1 MTGKK
6 LDFLSNRLNKYSIR
20 KFTVGTASILVGA
33 SLIFGVANEE
43 ANAAEDTQKMEE
55 MTSDELSDESTMNQS
70 TNRDSSN
77 QEKNIEESTQEES
90 APQTGQVKDETTE
103 ASSKVEQ
110 AQDKT
115 AETAPQTGQVKDKTT
130 EADSKVEQA
139 QDKTAETAPKAE
151 QAQNETTE
159 IVPQVNPEVEKV
171 EEKVA
176 EAASQTEPIKEES
189 ATANIKNINDT
200 KSAKNDYAKV
210 ANVSDS
216 EAEKII
222 GQLNLDP
229 QNMTTEALQFALIN
243 QLANEQNANKRFAT
257 ALRSVSP
264 RNTEALNIS
273 ANDVPSALMPYS
285 GSQVIEADAIAN
297 GYIKSQTDATNAPN
311 TLSGRAWLVDHGTP
325 STMANGLTPIP
336 EGTKVYLQWI
346 DSDGAVSPT
355 YVASTT
361 NQLSSADGSQVGP
374 GSYAF
379 DLREAWIDANG
390 KEHKYH
396 AIAGQY
402 YRLWIE
408 DFQTPNGNNVS
419 MLRQAGGFFP
429 GSYVN
434 SVSSSNLGQFP
445 LIGTNMQRTGIYMAI
460 DSTNGYMAADRSEW
474 IHDELG
480 PISAPSV
487 DLNAK
492 NSISGKVWLE
502 TGAGDYANSATGPN
516 DNGNDPQA
524 VGYTV
529 VMSSLTSEGA
539 QAYEAQVE
547 SLPESERADAAKN
560 LLTDHPEYISATVYG
575 ETDEGGKYTLRFPDG
590 TLNDQYIYGYVMDPE
605 GNMIK
610 SYSSYTSPQFRTP
623 NSNLSW
629 TPQTAPAQNLVANPM
644 WYNVNFALVPTTKID
659 LEIID
664 LNNTNS
670 PAVPGDVVNID
681 LTGSKLSPL
690 PTHIEWRDKKGNIV
704 QQTTDITSLKEGEK
718 QSTFIVPDTA
728 TDGDIYTAYLV
739 VGGNDVAADSF
750 IIKITDARKYE
761 PSTEGIKKDYGTPT
775 TAEDVTSSVTVPG
788 YPSQGDQ
795 PVITVDDPTQLP
807 DGKTPGKT
815 EVDVTVTYPD
825 GTTDHIKVPVT
836 VGAQAENEVYEPSTE
851 GIKKDY
857 GTPTTAEDVTSSVT
871 VPGYPS
877 QGDQPV
883 ITVDD
888 STQLPDGKT
897 PGKTEVDVTVTY
909 PDGTTDHIK
918 VPVTVGAQAEN
929 EVYEPSTEGIKKDY
943 GTPTTAEDVTSSV
956 TVPGYPS
963 QGDQPVI
970 TVDDPTQLP
979 DGKTPGKTEVDV
991 TVTYPD
997 GTTDH
1002 IKVPVTVGA
1011 QAENEVYEPSTE
1023 GIKKDYG
1030 TPTTAEDVTNSV
1042 TVPGYPSQG
1051 DQPVITVDDPTQL
1064 PNGKTPGKTEVDV
1077 TVTYPDGT
1085 TDHIKVPVIVGAD
1098 TQANINNPGYAHAT
1112 VKPGETV
1119 KVPQTGD
1126 NTMPDGS
1133 KYDIATNQ
1141 VPAGWKVS
1149 VNANT
1154 GELTVNPPKNAM
1166 TGTSVVI
1173 QVTVTYP
1180 DGSSETVPSKVS
1192 VDDIIQLP
1200 APTVNPVDDN
1210 DTEITGSNGTPGNTI
1225 VVTFPNGSTSE
1236 GTIDE
1241 NGNWKVDVPK
1251 GVSLNKGDIIIAVEK
1266 DKDGNVSGP
1275 TNIVV
1280 GENCDMSPNNSSD
1293 KEKIETPKDENILE
1307 NEPSVNLSGNKA
1319 YEAHTNT
1326 AVKNSKQTDVKNSE
1340 LKHKGVN
1347 IDSGKSSKQDAIKEK
1362 ALPET
1367 GETTHNT
1374 TMLGTLFAAF
1384 GSLLLFRRRSK
1395 HNENK

>member
-1 MTGKK
+1 M
-6 LDFLSNRLNKYSIR
+6 
-20 KFTVGTASILVGA
+20 
-33 SLIFGVANEE
+33 
-43 ANAAEDTQKMEE
+43 AE
-55 MTSDELSDESTMNQS
+55 
-70 TNRDSSN
+70 
-77 QEKNIEESTQEES
+77 
-90 APQTGQVKDETTE
+90 V
-103 ASSKVEQ
+103 
-110 AQDKT
+110 
-115 AETAPQTGQVKDKTT
+115 
-130 EADSKVEQA
+130 
-139 QDKTAETAPKAE
+139 
-151 QAQNETTE
+151 
-159 IVPQVNPEVEKV
+159 
-171 EEKVA
+171 
-176 EAASQTEPIKEES
+176 ASQTEPIKEES
-189 ATANIKNINDT
+189 ATANINDT

-229 QNMTTEALQFALIN
+229 QNMTTEALQFALN

-325 STMANGLTPIP
+325 STMANGLTPVT

-529 VMSSLTSEGA
+529 VISSLTSEGA

-664 LNNTNS
+664 FNNTNS

-836 VGAQAENEVYEPSTE
+836 IG
-851 GIKKDY
+851 G
-857 GTPTTAEDVTSSVT
+857 
-871 VPGYPS
+871 
-877 QGDQPV
+877 
-883 ITVDD
+883 
-888 STQLPDGKT
+888 
-897 PGKTEVDVTVTY
+897 
-909 PDGTTDHIK
+909 
-918 VPVTVGAQAEN
+918 
-929 EVYEPSTEGIKKDY
+929 
-943 GTPTTAEDVTSSV
+943 
-956 TVPGYPS
+956 
-963 QGDQPVI
+963 
-970 TVDDPTQLP
+970 
-979 DGKTPGKTEVDV
+979 
-991 TVTYPD
+991 
-997 GTTDH
+997 
-1002 IKVPVTVGA
+1002 

-1126 NTMPDGS
+1126 NTMPDSS

>member
-33 SLIFGVANEE
+33 ALIFGVANEE

-90 APQTGQVKDETTE
+90 APQTGQVKD
-103 ASSKVEQ
+103 
-110 AQDKT
+110 
-115 AETAPQTGQVKDKTT
+115 KTT

-139 QDKTAETAPKAE
+139 QDKTAEVAPKTE
-151 QAQNETTE
+151 QAQDKTTE

-189 ATANIKNINDT
+189 ASANIKNINDT

-460 DSTNGYMAADRSEW
+460 DSTNGYMDADRSEW

-492 NSISGKVWLE
+492 NSISGKIWLE

-560 LLTDHPEYISATVYG
+560 LLTDHPEYISATIYG

-775 TAEDVTSSVTVPG
+775 TAEGVTSSVTVPG

-918 VPVTVGAQAEN
+918 VPVTVGGQAEN

-970 TVDDPTQLP
+970 TVDDSTQLP
-979 DGKTPGKTEVDV
+979 D
-991 TVTYPD
+991 
-997 GTTDH
+997 
-1002 IKVPVTVGA
+1002 
-1011 QAENEVYEPSTE
+1011 
-1023 GIKKDYG
+1023 
-1030 TPTTAEDVTNSV
+1030 
-1042 TVPGYPSQG
+1042 
-1051 DQPVITVDDPTQL
+1051 
-1064 PNGKTPGKTEVDV
+1064 GKTPGKTEVDV

-1098 TQANINNPGYAHAT
+1098 TQANINNRGYAHAT

-1154 GELTVNPPKNAM
+1154 GELTVSPPKNAM

-1192 VDDIIQLP
+1192 VDNIIQLP
-1200 APTVNPVDDN
+1200 APTVNAVDDN

-1275 TNIVV
+1275 TNVVV

-1307 NEPSVNLSGNKA
+1307 NEPSVSLSGNKA

-1326 AVKNSKQTDVKNSE
+1326 AVKNSKQTDVKNRE

>member
-33 SLIFGVANEE
+33 ALIFGVANEE

-103 ASSKVEQ
+103 IVPQVNPEAEQVEEK
-110 AQDKT
+110 A

-139 QDKTAETAPKAE
+139 QDKTAEVAPKAE

-176 EAASQTEPIKEES
+176 EVASQTEPIKEES

-229 QNMTTEALQFALIN
+229 QNMTIEALQFALIN

-460 DSTNGYMAADRSEW
+460 DSTNGYMDADRSEW

-836 VGAQAENEVYEPSTE
+836 VG
-851 GIKKDY
+851 G
-857 GTPTTAEDVTSSVT
+857 
-871 VPGYPS
+871 
-877 QGDQPV
+877 
-883 ITVDD
+883 
-888 STQLPDGKT
+888 
-897 PGKTEVDVTVTY
+897 
-909 PDGTTDHIK
+909 
-918 VPVTVGAQAEN
+918 QAEN

-979 DGKTPGKTEVDV
+979 D
-991 TVTYPD
+991 
-997 GTTDH
+997 
-1002 IKVPVTVGA
+1002 
-1011 QAENEVYEPSTE
+1011 
-1023 GIKKDYG
+1023 
-1030 TPTTAEDVTNSV
+1030 
-1042 TVPGYPSQG
+1042 
-1051 DQPVITVDDPTQL
+1051 
-1064 PNGKTPGKTEVDV
+1064 GKTPGKTEVDV

>member
-33 SLIFGVANEE
+33 ALIFGVANEE

-115 AETAPQTGQVKDKTT
+115 AEV
-130 EADSKVEQA
+130 
-139 QDKTAETAPKAE
+139 APKAE
-151 QAQNETTE
+151 QVQNETTE

-285 GSQVIEADAIAN
+285 GSQVIEVDAIAN

-836 VGAQAENEVYEPSTE
+836 VG
-851 GIKKDY
+851 G
-857 GTPTTAEDVTSSVT
+857 
-871 VPGYPS
+871 
-877 QGDQPV
+877 
-883 ITVDD
+883 
-888 STQLPDGKT
+888 
-897 PGKTEVDVTVTY
+897 
-909 PDGTTDHIK
+909 
-918 VPVTVGAQAEN
+918 QAEN

-979 DGKTPGKTEVDV
+979 D
-991 TVTYPD
+991 
-997 GTTDH
+997 
-1002 IKVPVTVGA
+1002 
-1011 QAENEVYEPSTE
+1011 
-1023 GIKKDYG
+1023 
-1030 TPTTAEDVTNSV
+1030 
-1042 TVPGYPSQG
+1042 
-1051 DQPVITVDDPTQL
+1051 
-1064 PNGKTPGKTEVDV
+1064 GKTPGKTEVDV

-1154 GELTVNPPKNAM
+1154 GELTVSPPKNAM

-1200 APTVNPVDDN
+1200 APTVNAVDDN

>member
-33 SLIFGVANEE
+33 ALIFGVANEE

-115 AETAPQTGQVKDKTT
+115 AEVAPKAEQVQNETTEIVPQVNPEAEQVEEKAAETAPQTGQVKDKTT
-130 EADSKVEQA
+130 EADSKVEQD
-139 QDKTAETAPKAE
+139 QDKTAEVAPKTE
-151 QAQNETTE
+151 QAQDKTTE

-189 ATANIKNINDT
+189 ASANIKNINDT

-460 DSTNGYMAADRSEW
+460 DSTNGYMDADRSEW

-492 NSISGKVWLE
+492 NSISGKIWLE

-560 LLTDHPEYISATVYG
+560 LLTDHPEYISATIYG

-775 TAEDVTSSVTVPG
+775 TAEGVTSSVTVPG

-918 VPVTVGAQAEN
+918 VPVTVGGQAEN

-970 TVDDPTQLP
+970 TVDDSTQLP
-979 DGKTPGKTEVDV
+979 D
-991 TVTYPD
+991 
-997 GTTDH
+997 
-1002 IKVPVTVGA
+1002 
-1011 QAENEVYEPSTE
+1011 
-1023 GIKKDYG
+1023 
-1030 TPTTAEDVTNSV
+1030 
-1042 TVPGYPSQG
+1042 
-1051 DQPVITVDDPTQL
+1051 
-1064 PNGKTPGKTEVDV
+1064 GKTPGKTEVDV

-1098 TQANINNPGYAHAT
+1098 TQANINNRGYAHAT

-1154 GELTVNPPKNAM
+1154 GELTVSPPKNAM

-1200 APTVNPVDDN
+1200 APTVNAVDDN

-1275 TNIVV
+1275 TNVVV

-1307 NEPSVNLSGNKA
+1307 NEPSVSLSGNKA

-1326 AVKNSKQTDVKNSE
+1326 AVKNSKQTDVKNRE

>member
-33 SLIFGVANEE
+33 ALIFGVANEE

-103 ASSKVEQ
+103 IVPQVNPEAEQVEEK
-110 AQDKT
+110 A

-130 EADSKVEQA
+130 EAASKAEQA
-139 QDKTAETAPKAE
+139 QDKTAEVAPKAE

-171 EEKVA
+171 EKKVA
-176 EAASQTEPIKEES
+176 EVASQTEPIKEES
-189 ATANIKNINDT
+189 ATANINDT

-229 QNMTTEALQFALIN
+229 QNMTTEALQFALN

-325 STMANGLTPIP
+325 STMANGLTPVT

-529 VMSSLTSEGA
+529 VISSLTSEGA

-664 LNNTNS
+664 FNNTNS

-836 VGAQAENEVYEPSTE
+836 VGGQAENEVYEPSTE

-888 STQLPDGKT
+888 PTQLPNGKT

-943 GTPTTAEDVTSSV
+943 GTPTTAEDVTS
-956 TVPGYPS
+956 
-963 QGDQPVI
+963 
-970 TVDDPTQLP
+970 
-979 DGKTPGKTEVDV
+979 
-991 TVTYPD
+991 
-997 GTTDH
+997 
-1002 IKVPVTVGA
+1002 
-1011 QAENEVYEPSTE
+1011 
-1023 GIKKDYG
+1023 
-1030 TPTTAEDVTNSV
+1030 SV

-1126 NTMPDGS
+1126 NTMPDSS

>member
-1 MTGKK
+1 
-6 LDFLSNRLNKYSIR
+6 
-20 KFTVGTASILVGA
+20 
-33 SLIFGVANEE
+33 
-43 ANAAEDTQKMEE
+43 
-55 MTSDELSDESTMNQS
+55 
-70 TNRDSSN
+70 
-77 QEKNIEESTQEES
+77 
-90 APQTGQVKDETTE
+90 
-103 ASSKVEQ
+103 
-110 AQDKT
+110 
-115 AETAPQTGQVKDKTT
+115 QTGQVKDKTT

-139 QDKTAETAPKAE
+139 QDKTAEVAPKAE

-460 DSTNGYMAADRSEW
+460 DSTNGYMDADRSEW

-857 GTPTTAEDVTSSVT
+857 GTPTTAEDVT
-871 VPGYPS
+871 
-877 QGDQPV
+877 
-883 ITVDD
+883 
-888 STQLPDGKT
+888 
-897 PGKTEVDVTVTY
+897 
-909 PDGTTDHIK
+909 
-918 VPVTVGAQAEN
+918 
-929 EVYEPSTEGIKKDY
+929 
-943 GTPTTAEDVTSSV
+943 
-956 TVPGYPS
+956 
-963 QGDQPVI
+963 
-970 TVDDPTQLP
+970 
-979 DGKTPGKTEVDV
+979 
-991 TVTYPD
+991 
-997 GTTDH
+997 
-1002 IKVPVTVGA
+1002 
-1011 QAENEVYEPSTE
+1011 
-1023 GIKKDYG
+1023 
-1030 TPTTAEDVTNSV
+1030 NSV

-1192 VDDIIQLP
+1192 VDNIIQLP

-1347 IDSGKSSKQDAIKEK
+1347 IDSSKSSKQDAIKEK

>member
-33 SLIFGVANEE
+33 ALIFGVANEE

-90 APQTGQVKDETTE
+90 APQTGQVKD
-103 ASSKVEQ
+103 
-110 AQDKT
+110 
-115 AETAPQTGQVKDKTT
+115 KTT

-139 QDKTAETAPKAE
+139 QDKTAEVAPKTE
-151 QAQNETTE
+151 QAQDKTTE

-189 ATANIKNINDT
+189 ASANIKNINDT

-460 DSTNGYMAADRSEW
+460 DSTNGYMDADRSEW

-492 NSISGKVWLE
+492 NSISGKIWLE

-560 LLTDHPEYISATVYG
+560 LLTDHPEYISATIYG

-775 TAEDVTSSVTVPG
+775 TAEGVTSSVTVPG

-918 VPVTVGAQAEN
+918 VPV
-929 EVYEPSTEGIKKDY
+929 
-943 GTPTTAEDVTSSV
+943 
-956 TVPGYPS
+956 
-963 QGDQPVI
+963 
-970 TVDDPTQLP
+970 
-979 DGKTPGKTEVDV
+979 
-991 TVTYPD
+991 
-997 GTTDH
+997 
-1002 IKVPVTVGA
+1002 
-1011 QAENEVYEPSTE
+1011 
-1023 GIKKDYG
+1023 
-1030 TPTTAEDVTNSV
+1030 
-1042 TVPGYPSQG
+1042 
-1051 DQPVITVDDPTQL
+1051 
-1064 PNGKTPGKTEVDV
+1064 
-1077 TVTYPDGT
+1077 
-1085 TDHIKVPVIVGAD
+1085 IVGAD
-1098 TQANINNPGYAHAT
+1098 TQANINNRGYAHAT

-1154 GELTVNPPKNAM
+1154 GELTVSPPKNAM

-1192 VDDIIQLP
+1192 VDNIIQLP
-1200 APTVNPVDDN
+1200 APTVNAVDDN

-1275 TNIVV
+1275 TNVVV

-1307 NEPSVNLSGNKA
+1307 NEPSVSLSGNKA

-1326 AVKNSKQTDVKNSE
+1326 AVKNSKQTDVKNRE

>member
-1 MTGKK
+1 
-6 LDFLSNRLNKYSIR
+6 
-20 KFTVGTASILVGA
+20 AE
-33 SLIFGVANEE
+33 NE
-43 ANAAEDTQKMEE
+43 
-55 MTSDELSDESTMNQS
+55 
-70 TNRDSSN
+70 
-77 QEKNIEESTQEES
+77 
-90 APQTGQVKDETTE
+90 V
-103 ASSKVEQ
+103 
-110 AQDKT
+110 
-115 AETAPQTGQVKDKTT
+115 
-130 EADSKVEQA
+130 
-139 QDKTAETAPKAE
+139 
-151 QAQNETTE
+151 
-159 IVPQVNPEVEKV
+159 
-171 EEKVA
+171 
-176 EAASQTEPIKEES
+176 
-189 ATANIKNINDT
+189 
-200 KSAKNDYAKV
+200 
-210 ANVSDS
+210 
-216 EAEKII
+216 
-222 GQLNLDP
+222 
-229 QNMTTEALQFALIN
+229 
-243 QLANEQNANKRFAT
+243 
-257 ALRSVSP
+257 
-264 RNTEALNIS
+264 
-273 ANDVPSALMPYS
+273 
-285 GSQVIEADAIAN
+285 
-297 GYIKSQTDATNAPN
+297 
-311 TLSGRAWLVDHGTP
+311 
-325 STMANGLTPIP
+325 
-336 EGTKVYLQWI
+336 
-346 DSDGAVSPT
+346 
-355 YVASTT
+355 
-361 NQLSSADGSQVGP
+361 
-374 GSYAF
+374 
-379 DLREAWIDANG
+379 
-390 KEHKYH
+390 
-396 AIAGQY
+396 
-402 YRLWIE
+402 
-408 DFQTPNGNNVS
+408 
-419 MLRQAGGFFP
+419 
-429 GSYVN
+429 
-434 SVSSSNLGQFP
+434 
-445 LIGTNMQRTGIYMAI
+445 
-460 DSTNGYMAADRSEW
+460 
-474 IHDELG
+474 
-480 PISAPSV
+480 
-487 DLNAK
+487 
-492 NSISGKVWLE
+492 
-502 TGAGDYANSATGPN
+502 
-516 DNGNDPQA
+516 
-524 VGYTV
+524 
-529 VMSSLTSEGA
+529 
-539 QAYEAQVE
+539 
-547 SLPESERADAAKN
+547 
-560 LLTDHPEYISATVYG
+560 
-575 ETDEGGKYTLRFPDG
+575 
-590 TLNDQYIYGYVMDPE
+590 
-605 GNMIK
+605 
-610 SYSSYTSPQFRTP
+610 
-623 NSNLSW
+623 
-629 TPQTAPAQNLVANPM
+629 
-644 WYNVNFALVPTTKID
+644 
-659 LEIID
+659 
-664 LNNTNS
+664 
-670 PAVPGDVVNID
+670 
-681 LTGSKLSPL
+681 
-690 PTHIEWRDKKGNIV
+690 
-704 QQTTDITSLKEGEK
+704 
-718 QSTFIVPDTA
+718 
-728 TDGDIYTAYLV
+728 
-739 VGGNDVAADSF
+739 
-750 IIKITDARKYE
+750 YE

-775 TAEDVTSSVTVPG
+775 TAEDVTNSVTVPG

-836 VGAQAENEVYEPSTE
+836 VG
-851 GIKKDY
+851 G
-857 GTPTTAEDVTSSVT
+857 
-871 VPGYPS
+871 
-877 QGDQPV
+877 
-883 ITVDD
+883 
-888 STQLPDGKT
+888 
-897 PGKTEVDVTVTY
+897 
-909 PDGTTDHIK
+909 
-918 VPVTVGAQAEN
+918 QAEN

-979 DGKTPGKTEVDV
+979 D
-991 TVTYPD
+991 
-997 GTTDH
+997 
-1002 IKVPVTVGA
+1002 
-1011 QAENEVYEPSTE
+1011 
-1023 GIKKDYG
+1023 
-1030 TPTTAEDVTNSV
+1030 
-1042 TVPGYPSQG
+1042 
-1051 DQPVITVDDPTQL
+1051 
-1064 PNGKTPGKTEVDV
+1064 GKTPGKTEVDV

>member
-33 SLIFGVANEE
+33 ALIFGVANEE

-115 AETAPQTGQVKDKTT
+115 AEVVPKAEQAQNETTEIVPQVNPEAEQVEEKAAETAPQTGQVKDKTT

-139 QDKTAETAPKAE
+139 QDKTAEVAPKAE

-419 MLRQAGGFFP
+419 MIRQAGGFFP

-623 NSNLSW
+623 NNNLSW

-836 VGAQAENEVYEPSTE
+836 VG
-851 GIKKDY
+851 G
-857 GTPTTAEDVTSSVT
+857 
-871 VPGYPS
+871 
-877 QGDQPV
+877 
-883 ITVDD
+883 
-888 STQLPDGKT
+888 
-897 PGKTEVDVTVTY
+897 
-909 PDGTTDHIK
+909 
-918 VPVTVGAQAEN
+918 QAEN

-997 GTTDH
+997 GT
-1002 IKVPVTVGA
+1002 
-1011 QAENEVYEPSTE
+1011 
-1023 GIKKDYG
+1023 
-1030 TPTTAEDVTNSV
+1030 
-1042 TVPGYPSQG
+1042 
-1051 DQPVITVDDPTQL
+1051 
-1064 PNGKTPGKTEVDV
+1064 
-1077 TVTYPDGT
+1077 
-1085 TDHIKVPVIVGAD
+1085 
-1098 TQANINNPGYAHAT
+1098 
-1112 VKPGETV
+1112 
-1119 KVPQTGD
+1119 
-1126 NTMPDGS
+1126 
-1133 KYDIATNQ
+1133 
-1141 VPAGWKVS
+1141 
-1149 VNANT
+1149 
-1154 GELTVNPPKNAM
+1154 
-1166 TGTSVVI
+1166 
-1173 QVTVTYP
+1173 
-1180 DGSSETVPSKVS
+1180 
-1192 VDDIIQLP
+1192 
-1200 APTVNPVDDN
+1200 
-1210 DTEITGSNGTPGNTI
+1210 
-1225 VVTFPNGSTSE
+1225 
-1236 GTIDE
+1236 
-1241 NGNWKVDVPK
+1241 
-1251 GVSLNKGDIIIAVEK
+1251 
-1266 DKDGNVSGP
+1266 
-1275 TNIVV
+1275 
-1280 GENCDMSPNNSSD
+1280 
-1293 KEKIETPKDENILE
+1293 
-1307 NEPSVNLSGNKA
+1307 
-1319 YEAHTNT
+1319 
-1326 AVKNSKQTDVKNSE
+1326 
-1340 LKHKGVN
+1340 
-1347 IDSGKSSKQDAIKEK
+1347 
-1362 ALPET
+1362 
-1367 GETTHNT
+1367 
-1374 TMLGTLFAAF
+1374 
-1384 GSLLLFRRRSK
+1384 
-1395 HNENK
+1395 

>member
-33 SLIFGVANEE
+33 ALIFGVANEE

-103 ASSKVEQ
+103 IVPQVNPEAEQVEEK
-110 AQDKT
+110 A

-139 QDKTAETAPKAE
+139 QDKTAEVAPKAE

-171 EEKVA
+171 EKKVA
-176 EAASQTEPIKEES
+176 EVASQTEPIKEES
-189 ATANIKNINDT
+189 ATANINDT

-325 STMANGLTPIP
+325 STMANGLTPVT

-529 VMSSLTSEGA
+529 VISSLTSEGA

-664 LNNTNS
+664 FNNTNS

-825 GTTDHIKVPVT
+825 GTTDHIKVPV
-836 VGAQAENEVYEPSTE
+836 
-851 GIKKDY
+851 
-857 GTPTTAEDVTSSVT
+857 
-871 VPGYPS
+871 
-877 QGDQPV
+877 
-883 ITVDD
+883 
-888 STQLPDGKT
+888 
-897 PGKTEVDVTVTY
+897 
-909 PDGTTDHIK
+909 
-918 VPVTVGAQAEN
+918 
-929 EVYEPSTEGIKKDY
+929 
-943 GTPTTAEDVTSSV
+943 
-956 TVPGYPS
+956 
-963 QGDQPVI
+963 
-970 TVDDPTQLP
+970 
-979 DGKTPGKTEVDV
+979 
-991 TVTYPD
+991 
-997 GTTDH
+997 
-1002 IKVPVTVGA
+1002 
-1011 QAENEVYEPSTE
+1011 
-1023 GIKKDYG
+1023 
-1030 TPTTAEDVTNSV
+1030 
-1042 TVPGYPSQG
+1042 
-1051 DQPVITVDDPTQL
+1051 
-1064 PNGKTPGKTEVDV
+1064 
-1077 TVTYPDGT
+1077 
-1085 TDHIKVPVIVGAD
+1085 IVGAD

-1126 NTMPDGS
+1126 NTMPDSS

>member
-33 SLIFGVANEE
+33 ALIFGVANEE

-103 ASSKVEQ
+103 IVPQVNPEAEQVEEK
-110 AQDKT
+110 A

-130 EADSKVEQA
+130 EVASKVEQA
-139 QDKTAETAPKAE
+139 QGKTTEAASKAE

-210 ANVSDS
+210 ANVPDS

-229 QNMTTEALQFALIN
+229 QNMTTEVLQFALIN

-325 STMANGLTPIP
+325 STMANGLTPVT

-379 DLREAWIDANG
+379 DLREAWIDANS

-664 LNNTNS
+664 FNNTNS

-739 VGGNDVAADSF
+739 VGDNDVVADSF

-795 PVITVDDPTQLP
+795 PVITVDDSTQLP
-807 DGKTPGKT
+807 NGKTPGKT

-836 VGAQAENEVYEPSTE
+836 VG
-851 GIKKDY
+851 G
-857 GTPTTAEDVTSSVT
+857 
-871 VPGYPS
+871 
-877 QGDQPV
+877 
-883 ITVDD
+883 
-888 STQLPDGKT
+888 
-897 PGKTEVDVTVTY
+897 
-909 PDGTTDHIK
+909 
-918 VPVTVGAQAEN
+918 QAEN

-979 DGKTPGKTEVDV
+979 D
-991 TVTYPD
+991 
-997 GTTDH
+997 
-1002 IKVPVTVGA
+1002 
-1011 QAENEVYEPSTE
+1011 
-1023 GIKKDYG
+1023 
-1030 TPTTAEDVTNSV
+1030 
-1042 TVPGYPSQG
+1042 
-1051 DQPVITVDDPTQL
+1051 
-1064 PNGKTPGKTEVDV
+1064 GKTPGKTEVDV